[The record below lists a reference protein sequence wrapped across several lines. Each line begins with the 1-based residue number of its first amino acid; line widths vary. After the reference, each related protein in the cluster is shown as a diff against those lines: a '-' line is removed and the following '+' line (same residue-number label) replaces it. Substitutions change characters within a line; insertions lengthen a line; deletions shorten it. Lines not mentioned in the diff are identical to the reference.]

1 VTQHENDQPQS
12 RGPKTIVIT
21 GASDGI
27 GLEAASQL
35 ARQGH
40 HVVLIGRTPAKV
52 RAAVKRIRDESPDVP
67 VESFL
72 CDNTSLQDV
81 RGLAHELRAAYPRID
96 VLVNNAGTVFDKR
109 TVTGDGIEATFQV
122 NHLAGF
128 LLTELLLDRLVASTP
143 ARIVTTSSIGH
154 FNGTMDFD
162 DLGFEHGYQIMR
174 AYSRSKLANV
184 LHTRH
189 LARRLEGTGVTAN
202 CLHPGAV
209 ATSIWSGAP
218 WFARPVLAI
227 AKRLVMISPATG
239 GERLVHLATSPE
251 VEGHSGGYYQ
261 QDMLRTPA
269 SLAQDDAVAERLDAV
284 SRDLVGLP
292 AGHDGVAPL
301 DR

>member
-1 VTQHENDQPQS
+1 MTTESDQKQ
-12 RGPKTIVIT
+12 KTIVIT

-35 ARQGH
+35 AAQGH
-40 HVVLIGRTPAKV
+40 HLVMVGRTPAKLT
-52 RAAVKRIRDESPDVP
+52 AAVKRIHAESPGTQ

-72 CDNTSLQDV
+72 CDNTSLADV
-81 RGLAHELRAAYPRID
+81 RGLAHDLLAAYPRID

-128 LLTELLLDRLVASTP
+128 LLTELLLDRLVASAP

-174 AYSRSKLANV
+174 AYGRSKLANV
-184 LHTRH
+184 LHTRQ
-189 LARRLEGTGVTAN
+189 LARRLEGTGVTVN

-209 ATSIWSGAP
+209 ATNIWSGAP
-218 WFARPVLAI
+218 WFARPVLAV
-227 AKRLVMISPATG
+227 AKRLMMVSPATG
-239 GERLVHLATSPE
+239 GERLAYLATSPE
-251 VEGHSGGYYQ
+251 VEGRSGGYYE
-261 QDMLRTPA
+261 QDRLKDPSDVAR
-269 SLAQDDAVAERLDAV
+269 DDAVAERLDRV
-284 SRDLVGLP
+284 SRDLVGLGAT
-292 AGHDGVAPL
+292 AG
-301 DR
+301 

>member
-1 VTQHENDQPQS
+1 VQKQ
-12 RGPKTIVIT
+12 KTIVIT

-35 ARQGH
+35 AAQGH
-40 HVVLIGRTPAKV
+40 HLVMVGRTPAKLT
-52 RAAVKRIRDESPDVP
+52 AAVKRIRHESPDAQ

-72 CDNTSLQDV
+72 CDNTSLADV
-81 RGLAHELRAAYPRID
+81 RRLADDLLSAYPRID

-128 LLTELLLDRLVASTP
+128 LLTELLLDRLVASAP

-154 FNGTMDFD
+154 FSGTLDFD

-174 AYSRSKLANV
+174 AYGRSKLANV

-189 LARRLEGTGVTAN
+189 LARRLEGTGVTVN

-209 ATSIWSGAP
+209 ATNIWSGAP
-218 WFARPVLAI
+218 WFARPVLAV
-227 AKRLVMISPATG
+227 AKRLMMVSPSTG
-239 GERLVHLATSPE
+239 GERLAYLATSPE
-251 VEGHSGGYYQ
+251 VEGQTGGYYE
-261 QDMLRTPA
+261 QDRLKDP
-269 SLAQDDAVAERLDAV
+269 SDLARDDAIADRLDHV
-284 SRDLVGLP
+284 SRELVGLHTST
-292 AGHDGVAPL
+292 G
-301 DR
+301 